1 MRFITALLL
10 AFAWAPLAAIAQ
22 QAPAIPTPFVV
33 ERTYWI
39 KPGKE
44 LQFIAM
50 FEKNRV
56 PVLRARIKDGD
67 VLWMRLSRPQF
78 NAYNEQWDL
87 RVTIAWRDA
96 DSAIERINLAN
107 AQQARDLQRG
117 ALEEQIMEELVVDR
131 TDIPV
136 QEWKVGDAGG

>member
-1 MRFITALLL
+1 MRFLIALIVALALAPVHTA
-10 AFAWAPLAAIAQ
+10 AQ
-22 QAPAIPTPFVV
+22 QQSAARVPFVV

-39 KPGKE
+39 RPGKE

-56 PVLRARIKDGD
+56 PLLRAKMKEGE

-78 NAYNEQWDL
+78 NASNEQWDL
-87 RVTIAWRDA
+87 RITIAWRDA
-96 DSAIERINLAN
+96 DSAIERVSLAS
-107 AQQARDLQRG
+107 AQQAKDTQRL
-117 ALEEQIMEELVVDR
+117 AMEEQIMGELVVDR

-136 QEWKVGDAGG
+136 QEWNVVGAGN